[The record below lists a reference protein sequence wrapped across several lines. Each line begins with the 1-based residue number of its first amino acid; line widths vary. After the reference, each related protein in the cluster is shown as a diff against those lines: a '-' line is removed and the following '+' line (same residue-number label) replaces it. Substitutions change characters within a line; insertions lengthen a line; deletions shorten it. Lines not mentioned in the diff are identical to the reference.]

1 MDYYTQQQM
10 QQQQQMQLAPGAGS
24 SYKQQQAPAGHTPKP
39 SKAAAA
45 AANKMGQRLVEAA
58 LLSGQ
63 LKKRDDKGRFYR
75 KEHLQV
81 WARLLYERGQ
91 LCCQGVPAVTA
102 EAATAAGAAQDAAL
116 AGGTA
121 DWPLPPWLQPTQEAP
136 AATQPAAAAARMRA
150 AAAGHVRPASAPP
163 ALKASGQGSKAAA
176 VKKGSSASGTAVG
189 KKAQPALLVRGVLVM
204 KSLCRVA
211 NMGRARSRGADA
223 L

>member
-81 WARLLYERGQ
+81 WARL
-91 LCCQGVPAVTA
+91 P
-102 EAATAAGAAQDAAL
+102 
-116 AGGTA
+116 
-121 DWPLPPWLQPTQEAP
+121 
-136 AATQPAAAAARMRA
+136 
-150 AAAGHVRPASAPP
+150 
-163 ALKASGQGSKAAA
+163 
-176 VKKGSSASGTAVG
+176 
-189 KKAQPALLVRGVLVM
+189 
-204 KSLCRVA
+204 
-211 NMGRARSRGADA
+211 RGACSDSRSSNSSWGSTGCSVGWWHS
-223 L
+223 